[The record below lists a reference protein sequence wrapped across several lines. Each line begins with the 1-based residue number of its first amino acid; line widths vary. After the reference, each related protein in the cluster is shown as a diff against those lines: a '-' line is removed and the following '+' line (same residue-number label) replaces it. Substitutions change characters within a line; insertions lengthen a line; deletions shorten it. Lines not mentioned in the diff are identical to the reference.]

1 MLKTGQKI
9 LVWKNPKPGGT
20 RLCRPVKLKFVK
32 ETPQVILAEKSQLE
46 QCFASVPDLK
56 VDIGEEEPIIIKF
69 RAKDFMYTMVDGR
82 VVNVFSNSS
91 NSSCRLCKAPPS
103 RLNDIDYL
111 LSLKVEKEWQKYG
124 ICPMHGRIRAVDLV
138 LAVAYRDFE
147 GHRKNMVPTLAHR
160 RRGWQR
166 GRQISKL
173 ASIGLWD

>member
-1 MLKTGQKI
+1 MVLLQEYKFVTEKARKDESTVFLTTAVPLKLKAVLKTGQKI

-32 ETPQVILAEKSQLE
+32 ETPQVILAEKSRLE

-56 VDIGEEEPIIIKF
+56 VDIGEEEPITIKF

-111 LSLKVEKEWQKYG
+111 
-124 ICPMHGRIRAVDLV
+124 
-138 LAVAYRDFE
+138 
-147 GHRKNMVPTLAHR
+147 
-160 RRGWQR
+160 
-166 GRQISKL
+166 
-173 ASIGLWD
+173 